1 MARTKPATIDRFGR
15 ILIPK
20 ALREG
25 AGLRAG
31 TEVEIIA
38 EGRGLRLLPRDEG
51 VLLREVGGVLVASGE
66 AVGDLVG
73 AVRRE
78 RQKRL
83 DKVAGRRR

>member
-1 MARTKPATIDRFGR
+1 MASTKPATIDRFGR

-20 ALREG
+20 AVREG

-31 TEVEIIA
+31 TDVEIIA

-51 VLLREVGGVLVASGE
+51 VLLREVGGVLVVSVE
-66 AVGDLVG
+66 PPGDLVA
-73 AVRRE
+73 AVRRV

-83 DKVAGRRR
+83 DKVASRRR